1 MELNQPQPN
10 MEKSQIPGLHAE
22 IADLE
27 SRLAEKRRLAEIS
40 GVELPAEKETFKE
53 VVKERIQEKKTEI
66 SAALPQA
73 AQQTQQQQAQG
84 EADRLK
90 EMAEQKQFEELVNI
104 ALSKSPV
111 DAVHIAENMHNPK
124 LLDDLH
130 AYFTDQLYDT
140 MVERRELRE
149 L

>member
-10 MEKSQIPGLHAE
+10 MEKPQIPGLHAE

-40 GVELPAEKETFKE
+40 GLELQAEKETFKE
-53 VVKERIQEKKTEI
+53 VVKERIQEKKAEMLAP
-66 SAALPQA
+66 AAPQSQ
-73 AQQTQQQQAQG
+73 AQIQQAQS
-84 EADRLK
+84 EADRIK
-90 EMAEQKQFEELVNI
+90 EMTEQKQFEELVNI
-104 ALSKSPV
+104 AMSKSPV
-111 DAVHIAENMHNPK
+111 DAIHIAEHIKNPK

-130 AYFTDQLYDT
+130 AYLTDQLYDT

>member
-10 MEKSQIPGLHAE
+10 MEKPQIPGLHDE

-27 SRLAEKRRLAEIS
+27 KKLAGKRRLAEIS
-40 GVELPAEKETFKE
+40 GIELPAEKEIFKE
-53 VVKERIQEKKTEI
+53 VVKEHIQEKKAEV

-73 AQQTQQQQAQG
+73 GQQIQQQQAQS

-104 ALSKSPV
+104 ALSKSPI

-130 AYFTDQLYDT
+130 AYLTDQLYNAL
-140 MVERRELRE
+140 VERRELRE

>member
-10 MEKSQIPGLHAE
+10 MEKPQIPGLHAE

-40 GVELPAEKETFKE
+40 GFELPAEKETFKE
-53 VVKERIQEKKTEI
+53 VVKERIQEKKAEMLAP
-66 SAALPQA
+66 AAPRAQA
-73 AQQTQQQQAQG
+73 QVQQAQS
-84 EADRLK
+84 EADRIK
-90 EMAEQKQFEELVNI
+90 EMTEQKQFEELVNI
-104 ALSKSPV
+104 AMSKSPV
-111 DAVHIAENMHNPK
+111 DAIHIAEHIKNPK

-130 AYFTDQLYDT
+130 AYLTDQLYDT